1 MRMRGHCH
9 SRNKVWPTRL
19 DLPLPLVSQDYGS
32 RLAMSSS
39 SIDSEDDVPA
49 LVIDNGSGVIKAGF
63 AGDDIPR
70 VVFSSVV
77 GDPRH
82 QDLGQNG
89 SYVGDEAQKKRS
101 MLVLKYPIEHGIV
114 TNWNDMEKV
123 SQS

>member
-1 MRMRGHCH
+1 
-9 SRNKVWPTRL
+9 
-19 DLPLPLVSQDYGS
+19 
-32 RLAMSSS
+32 MSSS
-39 SIDSEDDVPA
+39 SIDSEYDVPA

-63 AGDDIPR
+63 AGDNIPH

-101 MLVLKYPIEHGIV
+101 MLVLKYPSSTV
-114 TNWNDMEKV
+114 L
-123 SQS
+123 SQTGTIWVNHK